1 VTKNLLIVE
10 SPAKAKT
17 IEKYLGKDY
26 QVLASFGHIRDLP
39 SKDGS
44 VEPDNDFAMNYQISA
59 KSTKHVKEIVDSAKS
74 CSKLILAP
82 DPDREGES
90 IAWHVLEIL
99 KQKKAIKAST
109 KVERVVFNAIT
120 KNSILEAIKNPRE
133 IDMDLVN
140 AQQARRAL
148 DYLVGFNLSPV
159 LWRKLP
165 GSRSAGRVQSVAL
178 RLICD
183 REEEIEAF
191 KSEEYWDIK
200 LDLKTS
206 HNKEFQASVVEIAGK
221 KLEKFTIVK
230 AEQAEEIK
238 KLLEAKQ
245 YQVLSI
251 TKKQAKRR
259 SNPPFTT
266 SSLQQEAARKL
277 GYGASRTM
285 MLAQRLY
292 EGTEI
297 DGTAQGLITYM
308 RTDSIAITPEA
319 ITAVRA
325 KIEDLYGKK
334 YLPEVPNLF
343 KSKVKNAQEAHEAIR
358 PTDFLLTPDKVK
370 KYLDESQF
378 ALYDLVWKRTLAS
391 QMTDVVFDQVV
402 AEIGAFDVGQAP
414 PYLGGSE
421 STRSATMGGAY
432 RAKARATG
440 STIKFDG
447 FYKVYREDRDEGES
461 EEDDS
466 KQILPDLAEKENLGL
481 IEVKPQQHFTEPPPR
496 YSEASLVKKMEELG
510 IGRPSTYAAIISV
523 LQDRGYVV
531 IEKRRFFPEER
542 GRIVTTFLKEFFAKY
557 VEFDYTA
564 NLEDELDIISNGKMN
579 WKTFLKKFWKD
590 FYSNTSAVMEKPFPE
605 VLEILNQ
612 KVGGHIFGRDEN
624 GALKD
629 LCPTCNKGKLGL
641 RLGKFGA
648 FIGCSGYPECKHTMQ
663 IFTAEGE
670 EGREIKPQFEPKSL
684 GKDPKSGFEIMVKIG
699 PYGPYLELIGSEVV
713 AKVKE
718 EKVEVET
725 KEKTKEKKGKKTAKK
740 STKKPK
746 AAKAKKPK
754 RVSIPKNLDPNLIDL
769 KAASDLLSLPREVG
783 IHPETGEKILAN
795 VGPFGPYLLHD
806 KKFTSLKEDNV
817 LEIGLNRAVDVIAT
831 AAEKKAA
838 SPRKSFGRK
847 KRGNK

>member
-1 VTKNLLIVE
+1 M
-10 SPAKAKT
+10 
-17 IEKYLGKDY
+17 
-26 QVLASFGHIRDLP
+26 ASFGHVRDLP
-39 SKDGS
+39 SKNGS
-44 VEPDNDFAMNYQISA
+44 VEPDNDFAMNYEVSA
-59 KSTKHVKEIVDSAKS
+59 KSSKHVKEIIDSAKS

-90 IAWHVLEIL
+90 IAWHVLEVL

-120 KNSILEAIKNPRE
+120 KNSILEAIKNPRD

-148 DYLVGFNLSPV
+148 DYLVGFTLSPV

-191 KSEEYWDIK
+191 RSEEYWDIK

-206 HNKEFQASVVEIAGK
+206 QNKEFQASVVEVAGK

-230 AEQAEEIK
+230 AEQAGEIK

-277 GYGASRTM
+277 GFGASRTM

-308 RTDSIAITPEA
+308 RTDSVVVTPEA

-334 YLPEVPNLF
+334 YVPEVPNLF

-358 PTDFLLTPDKVK
+358 PTDFSLTPDKVK
-370 KYLDESQF
+370 KYLDEAQF

-402 AEIGAFDVGQAP
+402 AEILTIP
-414 PYLGGSE
+414 SY
-421 STRSATMGGAY
+421 
-432 RAKARATG
+432 AKARAIG

-447 FYKVYREDRDEGES
+447 FYKVYREDRDDNETD
-461 EEDDS
+461 EDDS
-466 KQILPDLAEKENLGL
+466 KQILPDLVEKENLGL

-510 IGRPSTYAAIISV
+510 IGRPSTYASIISV
-523 LQDRGYVV
+523 LQDRGYVKL
-531 IEKRRFFPEER
+531 EKRRFFPEER

-564 NLEDELDIISNGKMN
+564 NLEDELDIISNGKMD
-579 WKTFLKKFWKD
+579 WKSFLKKFWKD
-590 FYSNTSAVMEKPFPE
+590 FSGNTSQVMEKPFLE
-605 VLEILNQ
+605 VLEVLNQ
-612 KVGGHIFGRDEN
+612 KVGNHIFGRDEK
-624 GALKD
+624 GELKNS
-629 LCPTCNKGKLGL
+629 CPTCNEGKLGL

-648 FIGCSGYPECKHTMQ
+648 FIGCSRYPECKHTMQ
-663 IFTAEGE
+663 IFAAEGGE
-670 EGREIKPQFEPKSL
+670 DGRELKPQFEPKSL
-684 GKDPKSGFEIMVKIG
+684 GKDSKTGFEIMVKVG
-699 PYGPYLELIGSEVV
+699 PYGPYLELIGSELEAPASDVP
-713 AKVKE
+713 ATPKKE
-718 EKVEVET
+718 EKKKKST
-725 KEKTKEKKGKKTAKK
+725 AKKTKEKAP
-740 STKKPK
+740 KKPK
-746 AAKAKKPK
+746 IKKPK

-769 KAASDLLSLPREVG
+769 KAAIDLLSLPREVG
-783 IHPETGEKILAN
+783 IHPETGQKILAN
-795 VGPFGPYLLHD
+795 VGPYGPYLLHD
-806 KKFTSLKEDNV
+806 KKFTSVKEDNI

-831 AAEKKAA
+831 AAAKKAA
-838 SPRKSFGRK
+838 GGGRRSFGRK
-847 KRGNK
+847 KAKK

>member
-1 VTKNLLIVE
+1 MSKNLLIVE

-26 QVLASFGHIRDLP
+26 KVLASFGHVRDLP
-39 SKDGS
+39 SKNGS
-44 VEPDNDFAMNYQISA
+44 VEPDNDFAMNYEVSA
-59 KSTKHVKEIVDSAKS
+59 KSSKHVKEIIDSAKS

-90 IAWHVLEIL
+90 IAWHVLEVL

-120 KNSILEAIKNPRE
+120 KNSILEAIKNPRD

-148 DYLVGFNLSPV
+148 DYLVGFTLSPV

-191 KSEEYWDIK
+191 RSEEYWDIK

-206 HNKEFQASVVEIAGK
+206 QNKEFQASVVEVAGK

-230 AEQAEEIK
+230 AEQAGEIK

-277 GYGASRTM
+277 GFGASRTM

-308 RTDSIAITPEA
+308 RTDSVVVTPEA

-334 YLPEVPNLF
+334 YVPEVPNLF

-358 PTDFLLTPDKVK
+358 PTDFSLTPDKVK
-370 KYLDESQF
+370 KYLDEAQF

-402 AEIGAFDVGQAP
+402 AEILTIP
-414 PYLGGSE
+414 SY
-421 STRSATMGGAY
+421 
-432 RAKARATG
+432 AKARAIG

-447 FYKVYREDRDEGES
+447 FYKVYREDRDDNETD
-461 EEDDS
+461 EDDS
-466 KQILPDLAEKENLGL
+466 KQILPDLVEKENLGL

-510 IGRPSTYAAIISV
+510 IGRPSTYASIISV
-523 LQDRGYVV
+523 LQDRGYVKL
-531 IEKRRFFPEER
+531 EKRRFFPEER

-564 NLEDELDIISNGKMN
+564 NLEDELDIISNGKMD
-579 WKTFLKKFWKD
+579 WKSFLKKFWKD
-590 FYSNTSAVMEKPFPE
+590 FSGNTSQVMEKPFLE
-605 VLEILNQ
+605 VLEVLNQ
-612 KVGGHIFGRDEN
+612 KVGNHIFGRDEK
-624 GALKD
+624 GELKNS
-629 LCPTCNKGKLGL
+629 CPTCNEGKLGL

-648 FIGCSGYPECKHTMQ
+648 FIGCSRYPECKHTMQ
-663 IFTAEGE
+663 IFAAEGGE
-670 EGREIKPQFEPKSL
+670 DGRELKPQFEPKSL
-684 GKDPKSGFEIMVKIG
+684 GKDSKTGFEIMVKVG
-699 PYGPYLELIGSEVV
+699 PYGPYLELIGSELEAPASDVP
-713 AKVKE
+713 ATPKKE
-718 EKVEVET
+718 EKKKKST
-725 KEKTKEKKGKKTAKK
+725 AKKTKEKAP
-740 STKKPK
+740 KKPK
-746 AAKAKKPK
+746 IKKPK

-769 KAASDLLSLPREVG
+769 KAAIDLLSLPREVG
-783 IHPETGEKILAN
+783 IHPETGQKILAN
-795 VGPFGPYLLHD
+795 VGPYGPYLLHD
-806 KKFTSLKEDNV
+806 KKFTSVKEDNI

-831 AAEKKAA
+831 AAAKKAA
-838 SPRKSFGRK
+838 GGGRRSFGRK
-847 KRGNK
+847 KAKK

>member
-1 VTKNLLIVE
+1 MKNLLIVE

-59 KSTKHVKEIVDSAKS
+59 KSTKHVKEIVDSAKL

-99 KQKKAIKAST
+99 KQKKAIKAGT

-206 HNKEFQASVVEIAGK
+206 QNKEFQASVVEIAGK

-230 AEQAEEIK
+230 AEQAGEIK

-334 YLPEVPNLF
+334 YVPEVPNLF

-358 PTDFLLTPDKVK
+358 PTDFSLTPDKVK
-370 KYLDESQF
+370 KYLDEAQF

-391 QMTDVVFDQVV
+391 QMSDVVFDQVV
-402 AEIGAFDVGQAP
+402 AEILTIP
-414 PYLGGSE
+414 SY
-421 STRSATMGGAY
+421 
-432 RAKARATG
+432 AKARAVG

-447 FYKVYREDRDEGES
+447 FYKVYREDHDDNETD
-461 EEDDS
+461 EDDS

-579 WKTFLKKFWKD
+579 WKIFLKKFWKD

-605 VLEILNQ
+605 VLEVLNQ

-699 PYGPYLELIGSEVV
+699 PYGPYLELIGSEV
-713 AKVKE
+713 AAEVKE
-718 EKVEVET
+718 EKIEVET

-740 STKKPK
+740 LTKKPK

-783 IHPETGEKILAN
+783 IHPETGEKIIAN

-831 AAEKKAA
+831 VAEKKAA
-838 SPRKSFGRK
+838 SPRRSFGKK
-847 KRGNK
+847 KRGKK